1 MRTTFREHLF
11 NPEGIEQL
19 KRDFARRFKKPNFNQ
34 KSTLWKINHYHSS
47 LQTRALLYYR
57 LSRACKIPGLRSLFK
72 WLYQKYSLKT
82 GIEFTTP
89 VIGGGVIMPHWGR
102 IILNAE
108 EIGNDLYVFH
118 NVTIGND
125 YMTGKPTLGNNIFI
139 GTNSVILGK
148 ITIGDNV
155 VIGACSFVNHDV
167 PSNCLVAGNPA
178 KIIKTISPN
187 FISEMIGY

>member
-1 MRTTFREHLF
+1 
-11 NPEGIEQL
+11 
-19 KRDFARRFKKPNFNQ
+19 
-34 KSTLWKINHYHSS
+34 
-47 LQTRALLYYR
+47 
-57 LSRACKIPGLRSLFK
+57 
-72 WLYQKYSLKT
+72 
-82 GIEFTTP
+82 
-89 VIGGGVIMPHWGR
+89 MPHWGR

-108 EIGNDLYVFH
+108 KIGNDLYVFH

-125 YMTGKPTLGNNIFI
+125 YMTGKPTPGNNIFI

-178 KIIKTISPN
+178 KIIKTISLN